1 MIRSYIY
8 GKIFL
13 ILILLP
19 INLANAQDPAKFI
32 EGITLEASNILKKN
46 IEKTQKMDQLIE
58 LAKNNVDIKGI
69 GKYTL
74 GKHKKNIS
82 ETQLQE
88 YEKLFYQYFL
98 KSFSSRLS
106 EYSDPKINV
115 LSQKY
120 VNEKYTMVSS
130 ILVGDEKRPEI
141 KIDWRVYTKNP
152 DFPLIRDLII
162 EGLSLARTQREEFN
176 SVIQSADGDI
186 NVLFENLRKFNN
198 S

>member
-1 MIRSYIY
+1 MYKSINFTVLLFFFLFLFDFSSAETPENFIK
-8 GKIFL
+8 KI
-13 ILILLP
+13 
-19 INLANAQDPAKFI
+19 
-32 EGITLEASNILKKN
+32 TSEASKILVQNIDKK
-46 IEKTQKMDQLIE
+46 EKSKKLII
-58 LAKNNVDIKGI
+58 LAKESVDIKGI
-69 GKYTL
+69 GRYTL
-74 GKHKKNIS
+74 GKHKKTITP
-82 ETQLQE
+82 EQLSE
-88 YEKLFYQYFL
+88 YESLFYDYFL

-115 LSQKY
+115 ISQ
-120 VNEKYTMVSS
+120 NIINDKYTIVSS

-152 DFPLIRDLII
+152 EEPLIRDLII

-186 NVLFENLRKFNN
+186 NILFENLRKFIQ